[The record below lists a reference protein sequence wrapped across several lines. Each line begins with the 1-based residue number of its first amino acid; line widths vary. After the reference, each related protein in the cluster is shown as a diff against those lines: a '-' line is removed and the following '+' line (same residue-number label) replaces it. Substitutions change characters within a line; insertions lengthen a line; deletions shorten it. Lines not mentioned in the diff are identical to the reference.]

1 MHERPRARKTPG
13 VQPIR
18 RHAVAL
24 PPSRWALALSLL
36 LPLGCSAPVEDALEL
51 GVARQATV
59 FPPAASWIPIQ
70 QADLN
75 IGDIETDGANN
86 GREIVGSSSLPAVFI
101 FADDLEF
108 SVRLRLN
115 SDPTS
120 GSNVRPFGWGLLIDT
135 DGNFNA
141 YEFSVMIDGTGN
153 PRRVVF
159 AQNTSPG
166 TTGSPQDTAETELSS
181 IPINMAVGGNVAV
194 SVADSTIGGDADFFL
209 DFSVPLSALK
219 NAGITLSRPLRIF
232 AGTSSSANSLSVD
245 LAGTGVAPGAGT
257 LALAASDPAYLDG
270 TDADM
275 DGDGVLNPSD
285 LDNDNDGVTDARENT
300 FGVDPDADHDI
311 DGIPNWRDASDRG
324 DGTSA
329 GCTDS
334 GADGVCD
341 TTLSAFDTDGDRRP
355 NHNDLDADNDGIPD
369 VKEAG
374 HGATDANS
382 DGMVDGA
389 VGTNGF
395 RDSLETSAGSG
406 VSNYALL
413 NTDGDSASDFRDLDS
428 DGDGAFDVAET
439 GRSALDA
446 NADGRIDTST
456 TDVDRDGILSNVDA
470 NDAVFGF
477 PSILLPDADV
487 DGIPNP
493 YDKVGAGPAVGD
505 SDADG
510 LSDTTECPGGW
521 PCPDSNSDG
530 TPNYMTNSPDTD
542 SDGVN
547 NVDDVALA
555 DPSRC
560 RDVDNDTCDDCTN
573 TGANLSGGST
583 SNDGLD
589 TDVDGICNA
598 GDTDDDNDGVLDGP
612 DASPTNPNLCR
623 DLDTDTCD
631 DCSVTGANNSGG
643 STSNDG
649 LDSDADTLCNAGDND
664 DDNDGVTDGI
674 DIDPFDPN
682 ACGDDDGDF
691 CEDCVNTGADSS
703 GGDLD
708 DDGLDTDAD
717 GLCNLGDSDSDDDGV
732 VDGIDR
738 DPIHPNV
745 CQDIDLDTCDD
756 CTNTGADLSGGDTD
770 DDGTDSDLDG
780 LCDAGDADV
789 DEDGV
794 SDAAD
799 VNPLDANR
807 CRDLDR
813 DTCDDCAI
821 TGADQSGGDTAA
833 DGQDTDLD
841 GICDAG
847 EADLD
852 EDGVTDGLDVA
863 PSDPNRCRDL
873 DLDSC
878 DDCTNTGPDLGG
890 GDVLDD
896 GVDADLDGICDAGE
910 TDLDQDGVVDGA
922 DTDPS
927 DPAVCRDT
935 DRDSC
940 DDCATTGA
948 DSSGGAPDDDGLD
961 TDGDGLCDASDLDL
975 DADGVPNAQD
985 SQPAEPTLCRDLD
998 TDTCDDCSVT
1008 GANNSGG
1015 STSNDGLDSDVDT
1028 LCNAGDPDDDNDGVL
1043 DGPDSTPTNANLCRD
1058 LDTDT
1063 CNDCAITGAND
1074 SGGSSSN
1081 DGLDTDVDGRCDVG
1095 DTDDD
1100 NDGVLDGDDS
1110 EPLDPALCADSDADF
1125 CDDCSRTGADESGG
1139 DPRDDGVDTDAD
1151 GLCNLGDGDSD
1162 EDGVADGED
1171 ENPIDPNVCQDA
1183 DEDTCDDCTRTGADR
1198 SSGDVDDDGVDFD
1211 GDGICDAGE
1220 TDFDSDGVPDVE
1232 DDAPSDP
1239 RSCRDLDQDTCDDCS
1254 FTGGDNSGGDVA
1266 ADGPDLDLDGTCDAG
1281 EVDLDNDGVTDLLDD
1296 LPNDPQ
1302 SCRDVD
1308 NDTCNDCI
1316 HTGANHSGGATSDD
1330 GTDSDLD
1337 GVCDAGESDLDAD
1350 GVVNGADG
1358 DQVNPHVCR
1367 DLDQDGCDDCSGTG
1381 ADQSAGDA
1389 LNDGLDTDADGV
1401 CDSGDADDDQDGVSD
1416 TSDREPIDA
1425 NRCADVD
1432 GDSCDDCSL
1441 TGADRSGGDVS
1452 NDGQDTDQ
1460 DGTCDVGEADRDDDG
1475 VPDPTGPV
1483 ESTPSI
1489 PRGVHVQG
1497 GGLNCSLQGLASPHV
1512 GGAWPPLALLLALA
1526 LRRKRARDRSPNSG
1540 KRSGQGARPMGF

>member
-612 DASPTNPNLCR
+612 DGNPTNPNLCL
-623 DLDTDTCD
+623 DLDTDSCD
-631 DCSVTGANNSGG
+631 DCSVTGANSSGG

-649 LDSDADTLCNAGDND
+649 
-664 DDNDGVTDGI
+664 I
-674 DIDPFDPN
+674 
-682 ACGDDDGDF
+682 
-691 CEDCVNTGADSS
+691 
-703 GGDLD
+703 
-708 DDGLDTDAD
+708 DTD
-717 GLCNLGDSDSDDDGV
+717 
-732 VDGIDR
+732 VDGI
-738 DPIHPNV
+738 
-745 CQDIDLDTCDD
+745 
-756 CTNTGADLSGGDTD
+756 
-770 DDGTDSDLDG
+770 
-780 LCDAGDADV
+780 
-789 DEDGV
+789 
-794 SDAAD
+794 
-799 VNPLDANR
+799 
-807 CRDLDR
+807 
-813 DTCDDCAI
+813 
-821 TGADQSGGDTAA
+821 
-833 DGQDTDLD
+833 
-841 GICDAG
+841 
-847 EADLD
+847 
-852 EDGVTDGLDVA
+852 
-863 PSDPNRCRDL
+863 
-873 DLDSC
+873 
-878 DDCTNTGPDLGG
+878 
-890 GDVLDD
+890 
-896 GVDADLDGICDAGE
+896 
-910 TDLDQDGVVDGA
+910 
-922 DTDPS
+922 
-927 DPAVCRDT
+927 
-935 DRDSC
+935 
-940 DDCATTGA
+940 
-948 DSSGGAPDDDGLD
+948 
-961 TDGDGLCDASDLDL
+961 
-975 DADGVPNAQD
+975 
-985 SQPAEPTLCRDLD
+985 
-998 TDTCDDCSVT
+998 
-1008 GANNSGG
+1008 
-1015 STSNDGLDSDVDT
+1015 
-1028 LCNAGDPDDDNDGVL
+1028 CNAGDPDDDNDGVL